1 MKFGISIEKLFDK
14 RLLGKMVE
22 LNLKLTHEEGQK
34 ELNKKFS
41 IPGEN
46 IKTNLISDV
55 QEYAYSLFKDIS
67 GAVVMIDCSNGGLIV
82 FYLPSFD
89 NSEFGNDCKL

>member
-1 MKFGISIEKLFDK
+1 MKFGISGIEKLFDK
-14 RLLGKMVE
+14 RLLGKDGWI
-22 LNLKLTHEEGQK
+22 KLETNSRGRIKK

-55 QEYAYSLFKDIS
+55 QEYALILEHLKLNLFLYFHPIILK
-67 GAVVMIDCSNGGLIV
+67 N
-82 FYLPSFD
+82 FY
-89 NSEFGNDCKL
+89 

>member
-1 MKFGISIEKLFDK
+1 MKFGISGIEKLFDK
-14 RLLGKMVE
+14 KLLGKDGWI
-22 LNLKLTHEEGQK
+22 KLETNSRGRIKK

-55 QEYAYSLFKDIS
+55 QEYAYSLFKRYKWCCCY
-67 GAVVMIDCSNGGLIV
+67 G
-82 FYLPSFD
+82 
-89 NSEFGNDCKL
+89 